1 MAAGAGAGAVLVLAM
16 VIIMVMAI
24 TMVIIMGMGMGM
36 GMGMVAGC
44 CILANVSRLGLTP
57 SRYVMSIRRSL
68 RPLPLVWS
76 LCGTTRSSS
85 WRCRKYTPR

>member
-1 MAAGAGAGAVLVLAM
+1 MAAGAGAVLVMVLAIIM
-16 VIIMVMAI
+16 VIIMVMVI
-24 TMVIIMGMGMGM
+24 TMVIIMGM

-57 SRYVMSIRRSL
+57 GRYVMSIRRSL

>member
-1 MAAGAGAGAVLVLAM
+1 MAAGAGSGAVLVLDM
-16 VIIMVMAI
+16 VIIMVMVI
-24 TMVIIMGMGMGM
+24 TMVIIM

>member
-1 MAAGAGAGAVLVLAM
+1 MAAGAGAGAVLVLDM
-16 VIIMVMAI
+16 VIIMVMVI
-24 TMVIIMGMGMGM
+24 TMVIIMGM

>member
-1 MAAGAGAGAVLVLAM
+1 MVLAM
-16 VIIMVMAI
+16 VIIMVMVI
-24 TMVIIMGMGMGM
+24 TMVIIM

-68 RPLPLVWS
+68 LPLPLVWS
-76 LCGTTRSSS
+76 LCGTTCSSS

>member
-24 TMVIIMGMGMGM
+24 TMVIIMGMGM

>member
-1 MAAGAGAGAVLVLAM
+1 MVLAM
-16 VIIMVMAI
+16 VIIMVMVI
-24 TMVIIMGMGMGM
+24 TMVIIMGM

-68 RPLPLVWS
+68 LPLPLVWS
-76 LCGTTRSSS
+76 LCGTTCSSS